1 MGSGAMGRPAA
12 GEYDGYFERY
22 VALVPERDVTAAI
35 EAGLAGT
42 AAFLRGIPAEMG
54 DHRYAPGK
62 WTVREVVGHVLDTE
76 RLLAFRAFAF
86 ARGEVA
92 PLPGADEDVYARN
105 APHANVPMD
114 DLVDELEHVRGASV
128 ALFRH
133 LPDEAWAR
141 TGVANGRP
149 VSVRALA
156 YILLGHERHHWNVL
170 RERYLGG

>member
-1 MGSGAMGRPAA
+1 MASGGTGRPAA
-12 GEYDGYFERY
+12 GEVDGSLAGY

-35 EAGLAGT
+35 ETQLAGT
-42 AAFLRGIPAEMG
+42 VSFLRGIPAVLHG
-54 DHRYAPGK
+54 HRYAPGK

-86 ARGEVA
+86 ARGETA
-92 PLPGADEDVYARN
+92 PLPGADEDLYARN
-105 APHANVPMD
+105 APHASVPMD
-114 DLVDELEHVRGASV
+114 ELVEELEHVRGASA